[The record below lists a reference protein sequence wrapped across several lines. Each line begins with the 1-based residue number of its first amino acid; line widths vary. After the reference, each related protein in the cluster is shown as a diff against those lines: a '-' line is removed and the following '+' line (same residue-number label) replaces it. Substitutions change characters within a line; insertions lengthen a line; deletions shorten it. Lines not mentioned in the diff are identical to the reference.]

1 MEWQFRQQKAL
12 KELGYSKDKVAS
24 LETIKVDLEGQIANL
39 VNINTNLKLS
49 EKSLT
54 EKIQKLQLDAIKSK
68 EGSEKSKKE
77 IKILEEKIVNAENN
91 LKNKAKEIADMQLNK
106 DKLEKK
112 IGELEAEI
120 SGLKNELNK
129 EVSEK
134 QRHVKIGEILQADL
148 LKAKEEQT
156 NLSSIISN
164 KETIESSLR

>member
-1 MEWQFRQQKAL
+1 M

-39 VNINTNLKLS
+39 GNINANLKLS

-54 EKIQKLQLDAIKSK
+54 EKIQKLELEAIKSK

-91 LKNKAKEIADMQLNK
+91 IKNKTKEIADMQLNK

-112 IGELEAEI
+112 IGEL
-120 SGLKNELNK
+120 
-129 EVSEK
+129 
-134 QRHVKIGEILQADL
+134 
-148 LKAKEEQT
+148 
-156 NLSSIISN
+156 
-164 KETIESSLR
+164 